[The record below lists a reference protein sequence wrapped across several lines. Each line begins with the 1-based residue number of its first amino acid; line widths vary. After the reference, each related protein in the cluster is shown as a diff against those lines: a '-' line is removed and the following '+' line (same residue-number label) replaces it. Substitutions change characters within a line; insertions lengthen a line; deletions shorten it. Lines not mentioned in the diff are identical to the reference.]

1 MRDIPGQSA
10 LPHLRHA
17 VDEVGTAD
25 CGASLDVD
33 QRIDGGHALKAT
45 PVHGFADGSRTRV
58 VFDEGGQPALLGH
71 SLGDVDTVPSGHACR
86 TDDART
92 LGVHGTGYRQGDATD
107 PHAGS
112 FFLAGHLVHDGVE
125 HHLRT
130 FRDIDKEARGLP
142 DSAGGVRQ
150 GDEAVVGSQLDEGE
164 CSGAIGGDE
173 AARAPPARGNR
184 VFRFRDDPGFDKARH
199 SGRHR

>member
-17 VDEVGTAD
+17 VDEVGAAD
-25 CGASLDVD
+25 GGASLDVD

-71 SLGDVDTVPSGHACR
+71 GLGDVDAVPPGHAGGA
-86 TDDART
+86 DYARA
-92 LGVHGTGYRQGDATD
+92 LRVHGTGYRQGDATD

-112 FFLAGHLVHDGVE
+112 FFLAGHLVHDGTE
-125 HHLRT
+125 HRLGA
-130 FRDIDKEARGLP
+130 FRDVDEEARGLP

-164 CSGAIGGDE
+164 R
-173 AARAPPARGNR
+173 AARPWTQSVPLPR
-184 VFRFRDDPGFDKARH
+184 
-199 SGRHR
+199 